1 MTKYF
6 ACITAILLGFSIGS
20 SAALAGTLEKTYS
33 EDFDTREYCDIE
45 NTSASWDSLR
55 GEIKLPPYEINV
67 IGEYATPDASWG
79 IVIEGDSAYIA
90 DGYSGVLLYDIS
102 NLDSL
107 VYRGYYETDG
117 EVHALD
123 VEGNKIYVACGEKGF
138 DIINKG
144 YIYTVTESDE
154 KHENII
160 QSSSLFPQSSALDF
174 INPERTI
181 LGATALTSFTFDIQM
196 VRDSLIVIA
205 SWDSVKII
213 KVKSLITDDLPVL
226 IDGKDTPGGSID
238 FEVVDD
244 KIFVSN
250 HNSGLEIIDFDNCIS
265 IIGSCETPG
274 SSYGFDI
281 AGNYLYLADSEAGMQ
296 VIDISNPESP
306 VIVAN
311 YDTPGYAV
319 NVTVSDNY
327 AYISDWDEGIVVVD
341 ISNPTVP
348 VIAGFSSCEIG
359 TGAINWPWDVEVT
372 GGHALVADHSGGVKV
387 LQITPDYA
395 MDYYHVQSLPVNI
408 LGENVASVKLESL
421 QEGSVSWEISADGG
435 ENWQEVNADNS
446 WYNIITP
453 GNILLWR
460 STHSYPGG
468 MTNSSCS
475 FLNIEWDSQVPTLL
489 ANSGISING
498 SYVEVNWSVSRITDE
513 IKFVVYRSLFPDD
526 NFEKVSVL
534 DPGDRL
540 EYTFRDDRCEDG
552 ATYHYCVYTLEDS
565 EETFLFHTKPITIPA
580 AVLSLYQNKPNPF
593 NPVTTIK
600 YNLSARGCVVLDVY
614 DVSGRMIKRLV
625 DDEQAKGPHNII
637 WNGKD
642 SAGNMV
648 SSGVYFYIL
657 KTENGQKSRKMVLLK

>member
-1 MTKYF
+1 MTKYL
-6 ACITAILLGFSIGS
+6 AYITVILWGFSIGS
-20 SAALAGTLEKTYS
+20 SVASAGTLEKTYS
-33 EDFDTREYCDIE
+33 EDFNTREYCDIE

-55 GEIKLPPYEINV
+55 GVIMLPPYEISV

-79 IVIEGDSAYIA
+79 IVIDGDSAYIA

-107 VYRGYYETDG
+107 VYLGYYETEG
-117 EVHALD
+117 EVHELD
-123 VEGNKIYVACGEKGF
+123 VEGNNIYIACGEKGF

-160 QSSSLFPQSSALDF
+160 QSGSLFPQSSALDF
-174 INPERTI
+174 INPKRTI
-181 LGATALTSFTFDIQM
+181 FGSTAIASFTFDIQA

-213 KVKSLITDDLPVL
+213 KVKSLVNSDLPVL

-238 FEVVDD
+238 FEVVED
-244 KIFVSN
+244 KIFISN
-250 HNSGLEIIDFDNCIS
+250 HNSGLEIIDFNNCIS

-327 AYISDWDEGIVVVD
+327 AYISDWEEGIVVVD
-341 ISNPTVP
+341 ISDPTLP
-348 VIAGFSSCEIG
+348 VLAGFSSCEIG
-359 TGAINWPWDVEVT
+359 GGAVNWPWDVEVT
-372 GGHALVADHSGGVKV
+372 EGYALVADHAGGVKV

-395 MDYYHVQSLPVNI
+395 MDYYYVQSLAVN
-408 LGENVASVKLESL
+408 LGEQVASVKLESI
-421 QEGSVSWEISADGG
+421 QQGSVSWEISADGG
-435 ENWQEVNADNS
+435 GNWQEIDADNN
-446 WYNIITP
+446 WYNLIIP
-453 GNILLWR
+453 GNRLLWR

-468 MTNSSCS
+468 MINSACS
-475 FLNIEWDSQVPTLL
+475 FLKIDWDTQVSTLL
-489 ANSGISING
+489 TNSGVSIKG
-498 SYVEVNWSVSRITDE
+498 SSVEINWSVSRISDE
-513 IKFVVYRSLFPDD
+513 IKFVVYRSLYPDD

-534 DPGDRL
+534 DSENCL

-552 ATYHYCVYTLEDS
+552 AMYHYCVYTLEDS
-565 EETFLFHTKPITIPA
+565 KETFLFHTRPITIPA

-625 DDEQAKGPHNII
+625 DDEQAKGPHNVI

-657 KTENGQKSRKMVLLK
+657 KTENDQKSRKMVLLK